1 MILPQKPKEY
11 DCLFIKNLMKVTNNK
26 ELKEILDLLD
36 REDHKITLPEREKI
50 ELFMLK
56 VKNKIGSWKD
66 SVYGLYQNY
75 DLDVYKLVM
84 ASEIM
89 GEKLGVEY
97 IPRKTDDLTNSG
109 MF

>member
-11 DCLFIKNLMKVTNNK
+11 DYLFIKNLMKVTDNT
-26 ELKEILDLLD
+26 ELREILDLLD
-36 REDHKITLPEREKI
+36 RDDHKITLQERESI

-75 DLDVYKLVM
+75 DMDVYKLVT
-84 ASEIM
+84 SSKIM
-89 GEKLGVEY
+89 REKLGVEY
-97 IPRKTDDLTNSG
+97 IPSKTHDLTDAG
-109 MF
+109 IF